1 MMQPEVPQDQLPQ
14 SAEIEN
20 CKNHENCETP
30 ETPITESMDAPTD
43 VAPVVEETPAENA
56 AEPAVV
62 EVPEQPVSGTEEPVV
77 TMDENP
83 ELSDAAD
90 DEEEGE
96 NGEEESDATARYAT
110 MNREELVAAMEEL
123 MQQEVQ
129 QVKHQVSL
137 LRSRFNELTQE
148 VERANYEAFLAGG
161 GLKEDFQNASD
172 AVTDQYRKLYN
183 TYRERRQ
190 RYQEQ
195 QEALK
200 KQHLEQKQQILE
212 ELRQLIE
219 NDEESLKKAYDR
231 FNEILE
237 RWKEI
242 GEVPRESLNDLWQN
256 YHFLIEQ
263 FFNKVKIS
271 KELRMLDLK
280 RNLEQKIALCEKAE
294 ELMME
299 ESITKAF
306 KALQEL
312 RDRWREIG
320 PVPAEHNEEVWQRF
334 CNAASQV
341 DERRKAYYEER
352 RAEME
357 QNLLAKQALVAQVQE
372 RTAEKPQSVKQWN
385 DVTAALDEMLKTWK
399 TIGPVPREANETV
412 WNEFKGSIDAFY
424 REKKEFF
431 NQMRDEQ
438 TENYNRKIDLCLKA
452 EAIAKR
458 EDWKKA
464 TEELL
469 ALQEEWKQVGNVSR
483 KVSEKVWKRFRA
495 ACDEFFA
502 KKNEF
507 FKDIR
512 QNEHDNLVK
521 KEAIIEQLKAFT
533 FGDDKEENLRVIKD
547 FQRQWLEVGH
557 VPIKEKDR
565 LQKEFRAVID
575 GHFERLKISLRE
587 AQETAFRERVD
598 RIRSNG
604 GKMNDERQT
613 LVDQIDKLRGNLQ
626 VWENNLGFLSQSKQ
640 ADLLRKEFEK
650 KMQDARQ
657 QLALLQTKLRILN
670 ETKKEEEQ
678 QQ

>member
-1 MMQPEVPQDQLPQ
+1 MEDLNMMQPTPNEENLPKN
-14 SAEIEN
+14 EN
-20 CKNHENCETP
+20 VEPKEA
-30 ETPITESMDAPTD
+30 MDAVSVENTD
-43 VAPVVEETPAENA
+43 DCVVENTNLTNDTNA
-56 AEPAVV
+56 AVESNTDDSNDTNVVDSSNTVDESAATAEPAA
-62 EVPEQPVSGTEEPVV
+62 T
-77 TMDENP
+77 
-83 ELSDAAD
+83 AD
-90 DEEEGE
+90 SADEEE
-96 NGEEESDATARYAT
+96 NDAEEAEAEEDYAARYGA
-110 MNREELVAAMEEL
+110 MSREEVVAEL
-123 MQQEVQ
+123 GALMDQEVQ
-129 QVKHQVSL
+129 QVKHQVAL
-137 LRSRFNELTQE
+137 LRNRFNELTQE

-161 GLKEDFQNASD
+161 GQKEDFQNAAD
-172 AVTDQYRKLYN
+172 ALTEQFRKLYN

-195 QEALK
+195 LDALK

-219 NDEESLKKAYDR
+219 KDEESLKATYDR
-231 FNEILE
+231 FNEIQE
-237 RWKEI
+237 KWKAI
-242 GEVPRESLNDLWQN
+242 GEVPRESLNDLWQT

-263 FFNKVKIS
+263 FFNKVKIN

-299 ESITKAF
+299 TSITKAF
-306 KALQEL
+306 KALQDL

-320 PVPAEHNEEVWQRF
+320 PVPMEHNEEIWQRF
-334 CNAASQV
+334 CNAANQV
-341 DERRKAYYEER
+341 DERRKAYYDER

-357 QNLLAKQALVAQVQE
+357 QNLLAKQALVAQVKE
-372 RTAEKPQSVKQWN
+372 HTAEKPQSVKQWN

-399 TIGPVPREANETV
+399 TIGPVPREANEAV
-412 WNEFKGSIDAFY
+412 WNEFKGGIDAFY
-424 REKKEFF
+424 RDKKAYF

-438 TENYNRKIDLCLKA
+438 NENYNRKIDLCLKA

-483 KVSEKVWKRFRA
+483 KLSEKVWKRFRA

-512 QNEHDNLVK
+512 QNEHENLEK
-521 KEAIIEQLKAFT
+521 KEAIIEQLKAFE

-547 FQRQWLEVGH
+547 FQRQWMEVGH
-557 VPIKEKDR
+557 VPIKDKDR

-575 GHFERLKISLRE
+575 DHFEKLKISLRE
-587 AQETAFRERVD
+587 AQETAFRERVE
-598 RIRSNG
+598 RIRTSG
-604 GKMNDERQT
+604 GKMSDERQT
-613 LVDQIDKLRGNLQ
+613 LMDQIDKLRANLQ

-640 ADLLRKEFEK
+640 ADLLRQEFEK

-657 QLALLQTKLRILN
+657 QLALLKTKLRILDEN
-670 ETKKEEEQ
+670 KEEA
-678 QQ
+678 